1 MTFELAEELR
11 RDCIVLG
18 RMEFCHLLL
27 MNNAS
32 VPWFILVPET
42 AATEVFD
49 LTSTERA
56 MLWDEVDRLAEY
68 VRTQYPIDK
77 LNVAAIGN
85 VVSQLHVHIVGRRKD
100 DYCWPGVVWGQPS
113 EAQYSD
119 EAIAEIT
126 RSVVDHIEVFVS

>member
-18 RMEFCHLLL
+18 RMELCHLLL

-32 VPWFILVPET
+32 LPWFILVPET

>member
-18 RMEFCHLLL
+18 RMELCHLLL

-42 AATEVFD
+42 AETEVFD

-100 DYCWPGVVWGQPS
+100 DYCWPDVVWGQPS
-113 EAQYSD
+113 AEQYTD
-119 EAIAEIT
+119 EAIAKIT
-126 RSVVDHIEVFVS
+126 RSVVDYIEVFVP

>member
-1 MTFELAEELR
+1 MTFELAEQLR
-11 RDCIVLG
+11 NDCIVLG
-18 RMEFCHLLL
+18 RMELCHLLL

-42 AATEVFD
+42 AETEVFD

-68 VRTQYPIDK
+68 LRSEYPVDK

-85 VVSQLHVHIVGRRKD
+85 VVSQLHVHVVGRRKD
-100 DYCWPGVVWGQPS
+100 DYCWPDVVWGQPA
-113 EAQYSD
+113 EEQYSD
-119 EAIAEIT
+119 EAIAKIT
-126 RSVVDHIEVFVS
+126 RSVVDYIEVFVP

>member
-1 MTFELAEELR
+1 
-11 RDCIVLG
+11 VLG
-18 RMEFCHLLL
+18 RMELCHLLL

-32 VPWFILVPET
+32 LPWFILVPET